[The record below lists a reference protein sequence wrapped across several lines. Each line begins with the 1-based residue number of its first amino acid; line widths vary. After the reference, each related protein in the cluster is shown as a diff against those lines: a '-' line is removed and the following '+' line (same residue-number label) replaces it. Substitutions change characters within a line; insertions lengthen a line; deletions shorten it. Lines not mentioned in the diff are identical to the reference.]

1 MKKVISLI
9 ALSLICVS
17 FFASAL
23 SQTNDYKAHKQA
35 MAQERF
41 QALDANRDGKLSYAE
56 LQNNQKHRER
66 FDKADTN
73 HDGGLSQDELKQS
86 HLERKQKRQERR
98 AKGREKMQLALQ
110 KMQVLDTNKDQA
122 FTRTELGN
130 EMPKL
135 SENFS
140 IIDGNNDGRITR
152 EEIKIARMAM
162 GAERQS
168 QAK

>member
-9 ALSLICVS
+9 ALSLIVVS
-17 FFASAL
+17 FFASAQ
-23 SQTNDYKAHKQA
+23 SQTNDRKADKQA

-41 QALDANRDGKLSYAE
+41 QALDVNRDGKLSYAE
-56 LQNNQKHRER
+56 LQNNPKHRER
-66 FDKADTN
+66 FNKADMN
-73 HDGGLSQDELKQS
+73 HDGGLSPEELKQS
-86 HLERKQKRQERR
+86 HLENKQQRQERR
-98 AKGREKMQLALQ
+98 ANDREKMQLARQ

-122 FTRTELGN
+122 FTRAELGN
-130 EMPKL
+130 EIPKL

-140 IIDGNNDGRITR
+140 IIDGNNDGRITH

-162 GAERQS
+162 RAERQA